1 MDSNS
6 TGTTTTGTTNRTEPA
21 LPAGAI
27 LYKDF
32 YYAPEDGRFRIHDTA
47 GAMTENILRSEALAR
62 LCIDGKVARSE
73 ALAAEH
79 AAHAAHEEIKR
90 MREGALTPQ
99 ERLLIKM
106 GRKAN
111 NASDLI

>member
-1 MDSNS
+1 MDST
-6 TGTTTTGTTNRTEPA
+6 TGQTTTETTNRTEPA

-32 YYAPEDGRFRIHDTA
+32 YYAPEGDRFRIYDTA
-47 GAMTENILRSEALAR
+47 GVITENILRSESLAR
-62 LCIDGKVARSE
+62 LCIDGKVARST

-79 AAHAAHEEIKR
+79 AEHAAREEIKR

-106 GRKAN
+106 GRRAN